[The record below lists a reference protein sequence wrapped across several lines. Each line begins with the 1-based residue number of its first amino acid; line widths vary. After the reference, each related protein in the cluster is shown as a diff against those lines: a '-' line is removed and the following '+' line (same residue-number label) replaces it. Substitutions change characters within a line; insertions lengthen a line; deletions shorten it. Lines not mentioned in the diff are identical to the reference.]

1 MIHKFLFDWIKYP
14 QSYTNKISKYA
25 DHMVSTKLTSNVY
38 TKDKNRLFLQLEV
51 MHHIKP
57 DNVEYVLKT
66 LGVGY
71 KEGYI
76 VPTVNSVVEDIAV
89 LYTLEQI
96 FKYDTRKI
104 VKEKILQTVRKQLL
118 KHKIEVDNINFTLE
132 FTSRYKKL
140 LEQKQ
145 LLEQKVQKMKLESE
159 LAKEEARR
167 REKQKDDELAWEM
180 KKATAQREQK
190 LRDAKAERDAKILKA
205 EGEVKALLKVQKI
218 ISENPQILRYLYI
231 NKLSKNVK
239 VIVVPSGK
247 EGIMFDQAVKELKE
261 DSK

>member
-1 MIHKFLFDWIKYP
+1 M
-14 QSYTNKISKYA
+14 
-25 DHMVSTKLTSNVY
+25 
-38 TKDKNRLFLQLEV
+38 
-51 MHHIKP
+51 
-57 DNVEYVLKT
+57 
-66 LGVGY
+66 
-71 KEGYI
+71 
-76 VPTVNSVVEDIAV
+76 
-89 LYTLEQI
+89 
-96 FKYDTRKI
+96 
-104 VKEKILQTVRKQLL
+104 L